1 MTQNEWNRLS
11 GWEQQRIA
19 SQMNCNGFINR
30 MGFYGQSPIGNPF
43 GLCVD
48 QEYMARSWEGL
59 QNSHATT
66 ETAYKSYSMNKKL
79 ELAKQWLKEHGRG

>member
-11 GWEQQRIA
+11 GLEQQIIA
-19 SQMNCNGFINR
+19 SQMNCNRF
-30 MGFYGQSPIGNPF
+30 MESASAYGISNPF
-43 GLCVD
+43 GLCLD
-48 QEYMARSWEGL
+48 QTYMARSWERI

-66 ETAYKSYSMNKKL
+66 ETAYKSYSMNRKL